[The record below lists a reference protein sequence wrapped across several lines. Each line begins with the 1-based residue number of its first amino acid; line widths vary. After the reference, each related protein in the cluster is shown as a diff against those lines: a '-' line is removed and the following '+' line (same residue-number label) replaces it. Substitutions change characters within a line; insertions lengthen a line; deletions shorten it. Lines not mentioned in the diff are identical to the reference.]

1 MRPIRCSMRGHSDI
15 TDPVR
20 SGRHLMIQP
29 PPMPINEAARL
40 RRVAELCL
48 LEGTPDPVFED
59 IVDLAQ
65 DYFSAPIALIS
76 ILEEQRQW
84 FKASRGICARST
96 PRDVSFCTYAILSD
110 ELFVVPDSL
119 LDERFRDNP
128 LVIGTPGIR
137 FYAGMPLITEDG
149 LGLGSL
155 CVIDTKPRPPL
166 TAREEAALRR
176 FAALVMQR
184 IATLRTLNF
193 HDPQTGMLNRAR
205 LEQDITGRR
214 GQAAQSLVA
223 VDMVSPQMLN
233 DIVKA
238 LGYQFS
244 QDLMLAMRDE
254 LAVVLPP
261 HTAIYRVSQ
270 TRFGFFFEGHGGP
283 DSDALFAAI
292 IQRFKRPLMC
302 GGIPI
307 QTQIGIGAIE
317 LTAAQASLPDWLRMV
332 VSASDGARTKGQGWC
347 WYEPGL
353 GRAQQ
358 RAFMLLSALAEA
370 LQSPEQLRLAYQPR
384 FDAQTG
390 AMLSVEALLRWEHPF
405 LGAVSPA
412 EFIPLAERTSMIRP
426 LSLWVIQQAIAQAS
440 HWHQSGQSLKVS
452 VNVSAEDLDGSHFTD
467 TLLSLLA
474 ETGLPPTL
482 LELEFTE
489 SALCQSP
496 ELVREQ
502 LERLRLIG
510 IDVAIDDFG
519 TGYSNWTY
527 LRQLPATTVKLDRS
541 LISNISTD
549 DRNRRL
555 VETLI
560 GLGLRLG
567 YRIVAEGIEC
577 PETLEVL
584 RRAGCHE
591 VQGFYLARPMELDAL
606 EDWRRNL
613 LAGTGGTL
621 RTLPGP

>member
-1 MRPIRCSMRGHSDI
+1 
-15 TDPVR
+15 
-20 SGRHLMIQP
+20 MIQP

-48 LEGTPDPVFED
+48 LEGTQDPVFED
-59 IVDLAQ
+59 IVELVQ
-65 DYFSAPIALIS
+65 DYFNAPIALIS
-76 ILEEQRQW
+76 ILEEHRQW
-84 FKASRGICARST
+84 FKASRGICAQGT

-110 ELFVVPDSL
+110 ELFVVPDSH
-119 LDERFRDNP
+119 LDERFCQNP
-128 LVIGTPGIR
+128 LVTGTPGIR

-155 CVIDTKPRPPL
+155 CVIDTQPRPPL
-166 TAREEAALRR
+166 TPREEAALRR

-184 IATLRTLNF
+184 IATSRALNF

-205 LEQDITGRR
+205 LEQDIISRR

-223 VDMVSPQMLN
+223 IDMVSPQMLN

-254 LAVVLPP
+254 LAAVLPA

-270 TRFGFFFEGHGGP
+270 TRFGFFL
-283 DSDALFAAI
+283 DSHRGADADTLFADVV
-292 IQRFKRPLMC
+292 QRFKRPLMC
-302 GGIPI
+302 AGIPI

-332 VSASDGARTKGQGWC
+332 VSASDDARTKGQGWC
-347 WYEPGL
+347 WYQPGL

-370 LQSPEQLRLAYQPR
+370 MQSPEQLRLAYQPR
-384 FDAQTG
+384 FDANTG
-390 AMLSVEALLRWEHPF
+390 DMLSVEALLRWEHPF

-426 LSLWVIQQAIAQAS
+426 LSLWVVRQAVEQAS
-440 HWHQSGQSLKVS
+440 QWHRLGQSLKVS
-452 VNVSAEDLDGSHFTD
+452 VNVSAEDLDGSQFTD
-467 TLLSLLA
+467 ALLALLA
-474 ETGLPPTL
+474 ESGLPPEL

-527 LRQLPATTVKLDRS
+527 LRQLPATAVKLDRS
-541 LISNISTD
+541 LICNIGND
-549 DRNRRL
+549 DRDRRL

-567 YRIVAEGIEC
+567 YRIVAEGIESAD
-577 PETLEVL
+577 TLEIL

-606 EDWRRNL
+606 EAWRQGL
-613 LAGTGGTL
+613 QALGAG
-621 RTLPGP
+621 R

>member
-1 MRPIRCSMRGHSDI
+1 
-15 TDPVR
+15 
-20 SGRHLMIQP
+20 MIQP

-48 LEGTPDPVFED
+48 LEGTQDPVFED
-59 IVDLAQ
+59 IVELVQ
-65 DYFSAPIALIS
+65 DYFNAPIALIS

-84 FKASRGICARST
+84 FKASRGICAQGT

-110 ELFVVPDSL
+110 ELFVVPDAHV
-119 LDERFRDNP
+119 DDRFCHNP
-128 LVIGTPGIR
+128 LVTGTPGIR

-155 CVIDTKPRPPL
+155 CVIDTQPRPPL
-166 TAREEAALRR
+166 TLREEAALRR

-205 LEQDITGRR
+205 LEQDIISRR
-214 GQAAQSLVA
+214 GQDAQSLVSI
-223 VDMVSPQMLN
+223 DMVSPQMLN

-254 LAVVLPP
+254 LAAVLPA
-261 HTAIYRVSQ
+261 HTAIYRISQ
-270 TRFGFFFEGHGGP
+270 TRFGFFL
-283 DSDALFAAI
+283 DSHRGASADTLFAGVV
-292 IQRFKRPLMC
+292 QRFKRPLMC
-302 GGIPI
+302 AGIPI

-332 VSASDGARTKGQGWC
+332 VSASDDARTKGQGWC
-347 WYEPGL
+347 WYQPGL

-370 LQSPEQLRLAYQPR
+370 MQSPEQLRLAYQPR
-384 FDAQTG
+384 FDANTG
-390 AMLSVEALLRWEHPF
+390 DMLSVEALLRWEHPF

-426 LSLWVIQQAIAQAS
+426 LSLWVIRQAVDQAS
-440 HWHQSGQSLKVS
+440 QWHRLGRSLKVS
-452 VNVSAEDLDGSHFTD
+452 VNVSAEDLDGSQFTD
-467 TLLSLLA
+467 SLLA
-474 ETGLPPTL
+474 LLAESGLPPEL

-527 LRQLPATTVKLDRS
+527 LRQLPATAVKLDRS
-541 LISNISTD
+541 LICNIGND
-549 DRNRRL
+549 DRDRRL

-567 YRIVAEGIEC
+567 YRIVAEGIESAD
-577 PETLEVL
+577 TLEIL

-606 EDWRRNL
+606 EAWRQGL
-613 LAGTGGTL
+613 QALGAG
-621 RTLPGP
+621 R